1 MKQEDKEL
9 LLKDLCVRLPYGL
22 KGKCEIDA
30 SYDTSFDTIYQ
41 IHKFDATLDGI
52 KEDLLFVTPLIEDK
66 DEQEFA
72 NEEVAD
78 GIDILD
84 FNPYLRPI
92 SSMTEEEVDNL
103 FHILKINEKNAK
115 EWLKVNDIGIIRLFT
130 EEGKDFY
137 EIAEAIDYL
146 NSIHIDYRELIE
158 KGLALEAPE
167 EIY

>member
-9 LLKDLCVRLPYGL
+9 LLKDLCVRLPYGVKVL
-22 KGKCEIDA
+22 DNSHKDYGVSKIINIGFDGSILIDNEMDDIQ
-30 SYDTSFDTIYQ
+30 YY
-41 IHKFDATLDGI
+41 
-52 KEDLLFVTPLIEDK
+52 PLINNIK
-66 DEQEFA
+66 
-72 NEEVAD
+72 
-78 GIDILD
+78 
-84 FNPYLRPI
+84 PYLRPI